1 MDAGA
6 AVTATDAIKEFKD
19 ASSKLL
25 SLSRTK
31 ANTRD
36 NIWNRSDDQYV
47 MNLLYEMQQTLDR
60 AIEAAREEGKMEQP
74 LFGSRD

>member
-6 AVTATDAIKEFKD
+6 AVTVTDAIKEFKD